1 MKARLPGWTKDR
13 KHVSSAGFS
22 SGIANF
28 RFFYSEL
35 LYHRNSCLFLLAQA
49 DCCKM
54 RRRTSEKKWK
64 MWAKTFTQELSLFKK
79 HPKSLKNILDN
90 TKFIN
95 KWGMIHLSSE
105 AMVLLVALVTSF
117 WAANWDEIWPWA
129 RFARGTEKPLGT
141 YTYHLDQ
148 FKKALYSL
156 LLIGQRPSFSY
167 MKTNTILYQS
177 LYW

>member
-1 MKARLPGWTKDR
+1 
-13 KHVSSAGFS
+13 
-22 SGIANF
+22 
-28 RFFYSEL
+28 
-35 LYHRNSCLFLLAQA
+35 
-49 DCCKM
+49 
-54 RRRTSEKKWK
+54 
-64 MWAKTFTQELSLFKK
+64 
-79 HPKSLKNILDN
+79 
-90 TKFIN
+90 
-95 KWGMIHLSSE
+95 MIHLSSE

-117 WAANWDEIWPWA
+117 WAANWDEIRPWA

-156 LLIGQRPSFSY
+156 LLIGQRSSFSY